1 MGRNER
7 DEKERQAWE
16 RVQGEGSPDLPGVND
31 QDDGQMLPADAHGTD
46 AGHAPPADPRLT
58 EAE

>member
-1 MGRNER
+1 MGSNER

-16 RVQGEGSPDLPGVND
+16 RVPGEGSPDPPAAND
-31 QDDGQMLPADAHGTD
+31 QDDGEMLPADGHDTD
-46 AGHAPPADPRLT
+46 VENAQQADPRLT